1 MADLVF
7 VSCVA
12 LLYFLAWRRPGVAC
26 GYVLSS
32 YALEQFA
39 QAFVPLAGRNDVL
52 CNYLIAF
59 AVVIAVARRIMRD
72 GLGAIR
78 FRAPSLLF
86 LLLLGYCYATVL
98 WSIFPETT
106 SRLLNAQVPY
116 MVVFVGLAP
125 LAVNRPEDMDDCLA
139 SLIASIFTS
148 LGLLVLFAEW
158 GHRGVVLPYQG
169 WESNPLALTQT
180 AGALLIAALLSPTLA
195 IFKQPLRGAVVLAV
209 LCVVTMTFL
218 RSASRGQIV
227 AALSTT
233 VLFASTRRGTWWIPM
248 TLAGIGGIVASGLL
262 ADEVARNASRW
273 DPDQVGKDISVARV
287 GQAEELLRF
296 WASSSP
302 EHVWLGLGHATSND
316 PRLLG
321 MYPHVVPAEVLG
333 EEGLVGAVLYGCALI
348 VSGFFYL
355 RAYRLSTSRVAAL
368 IRVAAALYVYEFL
381 LTLKQGTLLGATAFL
396 LLGVLAG
403 SLALAPQDEEEEAAL
418 PDQDPGSLTPLGSE

>member
-1 MADLVF
+1 SSTRTGRAPVTATVTATRPRTGARRPCQTDGKRVLADLVF

-125 LAVNRPEDMDDCLA
+125 LAVN
-139 SLIASIFTS
+139 
-148 LGLLVLFAEW
+148 
-158 GHRGVVLPYQG
+158 
-169 WESNPLALTQT
+169 
-180 AGALLIAALLSPTLA
+180 
-195 IFKQPLRGAVVLAV
+195 
-209 LCVVTMTFL
+209 
-218 RSASRGQIV
+218 
-227 AALSTT
+227 
-233 VLFASTRRGTWWIPM
+233 
-248 TLAGIGGIVASGLL
+248 
-262 ADEVARNASRW
+262 
-273 DPDQVGKDISVARV
+273 
-287 GQAEELLRF
+287 
-296 WASSSP
+296 
-302 EHVWLGLGHATSND
+302 
-316 PRLLG
+316 
-321 MYPHVVPAEVLG
+321 
-333 EEGLVGAVLYGCALI
+333 
-348 VSGFFYL
+348 
-355 RAYRLSTSRVAAL
+355 
-368 IRVAAALYVYEFL
+368 
-381 LTLKQGTLLGATAFL
+381 
-396 LLGVLAG
+396 
-403 SLALAPQDEEEEAAL
+403 
-418 PDQDPGSLTPLGSE
+418 